1 MSLGASLAVC
11 AVLLLRFGMK
21 KLPKVYSYL
30 LWLIV
35 LLRFLCPVTFQT
47 ALGLIPVKAE
57 AFTYQGLAG
66 AAPYADTGIRTIDSA
81 VTNTIL
87 NYSAP
92 DPIVS
97 ANPMQI
103 YIWMGAWLWALT
115 AAALLIY
122 CNNKLC
128 QAKAKNRHGDKDRRR
143 DLRNGQD
150 QNAFSSRYDSAKDI
164 CPDRFVGTGER
175 LRRAARK
182 SAPEEKRPLGKAAG
196 IFGSCAAL
204 VQFRLPWLS
213 FYLMTKDMEMSVDEA
228 AMRNADEDIRAG
240 YSKSLLSLSMKQNG
254 MLVPLAFG
262 ESSTKERVKNVLSFK
277 KPAGW
282 VCAAAVV
289 ILIAAAVLLTTSP
302 ADTKGAAAS
311 DPSSQAAG
319 TGQMDT
325 FYKALCANRTPYI
338 GNNSKTAGSC
348 PGTSHSG

>member
-1 MSLGASLAVC
+1 MTIIEQVFLKIINMSLGASLAVC

-122 CNNKLC
+122 AIISYVRLK
-128 QAKAKNRHGDKDRRR
+128 QK
-143 DLRNGQD
+143 
-150 QNAFSSRYDSAKDI
+150 I
-164 CPDRFVGTGER
+164 GTATR
-175 LRRAARK
+175 IAD
-182 SAPEEKRPLGKAAG
+182 G
-196 IFGSCAAL
+196 IFETDRIKTPFLLGMIRPKIYVPIGLSEQERDCVVLHEKVHLKRKDHWVKPLAFLAVAL
-204 VQFRLPWLS
+204 HWFNPLAWLS

-302 ADTKGAAAS
+302 AGHKRRGGLGPQQS
-311 DPSSQAAG
+311 G
-319 TGQMDT
+319 RG
-325 FYKALCANRTPYI
+325 NRADGYLL
-338 GNNSKTAGSC
+338 
-348 PGTSHSG
+348 